1 MADLTGTINDKV
13 NEIWESNPKIPFMQA
28 KEILRLGYELG
39 TNASINK
46 GKEAKQNKKISK
58 TNDESSKHEVEEE
71 RIISSNEF
79 VGTSKEFIKKTND
92 MIIDRLKDKGK
103 EEYEE
108 KTKILKIQIE
118 LTGNILNYMAANRDF
133 IDVYTHIKEMNND
146 YQNALYH
153 EQTNNGDYKSKRFGS
168 KR

>member
-28 KEILRLGYELG
+28 KEILHLGYELG
-39 TNASINK
+39 TKNAIDK
-46 GKEAKQNKKISK
+46 GKEDIKKASTK
-58 TNDESSKHEVEEE
+58 PPKKEEADE

-92 MIIDRLKDKGK
+92 MIIDRLKDKEK

-108 KTKILKIQIE
+108 KAKILKIQIE
-118 LTGNILNYMAANRDF
+118 LTGDILNYMAANRDF
-133 IDVYTHIKEMNND
+133 IDVYTHIKEMNQN
-146 YQNALYH
+146 YQHELYH
-153 EQTNNGDYKSKRFGS
+153 EQTNHGDYKSKRFGS